1 MNYEEALG
9 YLYSFA
15 DFERAPPRDR
25 KPFRLGPFRML
36 LRRIGDP
43 QTRYPCVHVAG
54 TKGKGSVAAMIERVL
69 REAGYVT
76 GLYTSP
82 HLEDVRERIQVS
94 GRWIPRASF
103 SRGLAILRGVVDP
116 STIGGYRTTFELLT
130 ALAFHEFAEQA
141 VDVAVVETGLGGL
154 LDSTNVI
161 RPAVAVI
168 TPVFVEHARI
178 LGRTLRQVAYQ
189 KAGIIK
195 RGAPVVSARQ
205 NPSVRDVIEQRC
217 ESVDSP
223 LTLVGRD
230 VRVRFRSADKQG
242 QWLDIDTPRVRHR
255 ELRLALHGRH
265 QTGNA
270 GVAVA
275 AAEALEGAGFC
286 VPGGA
291 VRTGLEAVRW
301 PGRLE
306 TVQGSPR
313 VLLDG
318 AHTRSSLSMLSR
330 YLGEAAWLPPHD
342 QRAVVFGASKDK
354 PLGTMLAA
362 VLRMGRHV
370 ILTKSS
376 HPKAAS
382 ACELVQRVGT
392 RGGGAVVACEPAA
405 EALRLA
411 RALATPEGLVVV
423 TGSLY
428 LVGDLRG
435 KMYDGTGA

>member
-1 MNYEEALG
+1 MSGSDHRAPRQQYDGDPSGTERMNYEEALG

-255 ELRLALHGRH
+255 ELRLALHGRRGRGRGRGGARGRGLLCTWRGGADRTRGSPVARAAGDSAG
-265 QTGNA
+265 QSQGSSRRSAYALVAVNA
-270 GVAVA
+270 VPVPWRGGVASA
-275 AAEALEGAGFC
+275 
-286 VPGGA
+286 
-291 VRTGLEAVRW
+291 
-301 PGRLE
+301 
-306 TVQGSPR
+306 
-313 VLLDG
+313 
-318 AHTRSSLSMLSR
+318 SR
-330 YLGEAAWLPPHD
+330 P
-342 QRAVVFGASKDK
+342 
-354 PLGTMLAA
+354 T
-362 VLRMGRHV
+362 
-370 ILTKSS
+370 
-376 HPKAAS
+376 
-382 ACELVQRVGT
+382 
-392 RGGGAVVACEPAA
+392 GGGVRCQQRQTVRHDACSGATHGAA
-405 EALRLA
+405 RHPDEVKS
-411 RALATPEGLVVV
+411 PQGCIGV
-423 TGSLY
+423 
-428 LVGDLRG
+428 
-435 KMYDGTGA
+435 